1 MDINKIFDIFN
12 DGENTQSQPEQI
24 KKEVTP
30 DVLEL
35 YKDHPL
41 FWVGMFKKLASYKGR
56 VIQQGMLSFQR
67 IGPGIDLKEVED
79 VGEFIFHTTT
89 WKWISKVD
97 SNKTDDQYALLY
109 YNQDNSLYLIIECM
123 IKYYEKFEE
132 YEKCGHL
139 KNIYDFL
146 KRNQK

>member
-12 DGENTQSQPEQI
+12 DGENTLSQSEQI
-24 KKEVTP
+24 KKEVAP

-41 FWVGMFKKLASYKGR
+41 FWVGMFKKLSSYKEK

-67 IGPGIDLKEVED
+67 IGPGLDLKEVKE

-89 WKWISKVD
+89 WKWISKID
-97 SNKTDDQYALLY
+97 PNKTDDQYALLY
-109 YNQDNSLYLIIECM
+109 YNQDISLYYIISPM

-132 YEKCGHL
+132 YEKCNHL
-139 KNIYDFL
+139 KNILDFL
-146 KRNQK
+146 QRNQK

>member
-12 DGENTQSQPEQI
+12 DSENTQSQPEQT

-30 DVLEL
+30 DILEV

-56 VIQQGMLSFQR
+56 VIQQGMLSFQY
-67 IGPGIDLKEVED
+67 IGNGLDLKEVEEA
-79 VGEFIFHTTT
+79 GEFIFHATT
-89 WKWISKVD
+89 WKWISKINP
-97 SNKTDDQYALLY
+97 NKMDDQYALLY

-132 YEKCGHL
+132 YEKCSHL
-139 KNIYDFL
+139 KSIYDFL
-146 KRNQK
+146 KNNQK